1 MVQSSQTEPELDRET
16 LRPLSQVLH
25 QESRHYVA
33 PFWWATDP
41 LDANSVCGNG
51 TCFFLEIGNT
61 RFGVTAYHVVTAY
74 LRCRETHSSTHL
86 VIRNADLTQWETR
99 FIDGNPETNIA
110 TFRVSDSEFQAI
122 DIRPL
127 RGEANRW
134 PPPPPMVGRGVF
146 FTGYPEVDRR
156 VLRRN
161 AVEFLQQS
169 NGLVVAS
176 VEPDEIEVIAHPAYP
191 NSSYDRQPTPT
202 TKNLSG
208 HSGAPLLVVSA
219 ALGPPFWLGGVV
231 INQMHARTED
241 QPTHIWARRPG
252 CIMPDGT
259 VRRPRHVLG

>member
-1 MVQSSQTEPELDRET
+1 MAQSARTEPEMDPNTQRS
-16 LRPLSQVLH
+16 LSQVLH
-25 QESRHYVA
+25 LESRHYVA
-33 PFWWATDP
+33 PFWWGTDP
-41 LDANSVCGNG
+41 FDANSVCANG
-51 TCFFLEIGNT
+51 SCFFVEIGDA

-74 LRCRETHSSTHL
+74 LRCREAHPSTRL
-86 VIRNADLTQWETR
+86 VVRNVALTDWETR
-99 FIDGNPETNIA
+99 FIDGNAECDVA
-110 TFRVSDSEFQAI
+110 TFRVSDAEFQAI
-122 DIRPL
+122 NVRAL
-127 RGEANRW
+127 RWDASRW

-169 NGLVVAS
+169 NGLVAAS
-176 VEPDEIEVIAHPAYP
+176 VEPDEIEVVADPAYLD
-191 NSSYDRQPTPT
+191 SGHGQQPTPT

-208 HSGAPLLVVSA
+208 YSGAPLLVVSA

-252 CIMPDGT
+252 CILADGSL
-259 VRRPRHVLG
+259 RKPRHVLD